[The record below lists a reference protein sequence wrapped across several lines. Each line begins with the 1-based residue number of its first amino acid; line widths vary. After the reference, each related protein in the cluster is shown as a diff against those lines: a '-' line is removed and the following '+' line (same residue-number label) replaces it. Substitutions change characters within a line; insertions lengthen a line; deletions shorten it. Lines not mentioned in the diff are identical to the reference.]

1 MPTARVRV
9 AGLAQAWLS
18 PPPLALAVRHRP
30 GQAEVFFRKSSQPLR
45 FCDAAISPMM
55 VGELGV
61 LVEEEEMRVEEL
73 IVSTKEP
80 HEQLYR
86 PDVDEQAQ
94 VSQPS

>member
-1 MPTARVRV
+1 MHRHGYRRRLWLWRFVIVR
-9 AGLAQAWLS
+9 
-18 PPPLALAVRHRP
+18 